1 MCFSSAVQW
10 QAKRFLKLLLNR
22 SVLEKSWSSLF
33 KVATK
38 ITASLGTAYEKLLNE
53 LHFLLMLMLVCWENL
68 CLVQQRAPPFPPVL
82 PTLLCLDP
90 KATTASR
97 GSDAQL

>member
-33 KVATK
+33 KLVTK
-38 ITASLGTAYEKLLNE
+38 ITASLGTAYEKLNE

-68 CLVQQRAPPFPPVL
+68 YLVRQRAPPFPPVS

-90 KATTASR
+90 KAATASR